1 MGQKNYYAL
10 FLRLLYIEK
19 FNCIKIIN
27 FSIRDQYKGDKKI
40 VKIKLS
46 SKELYEAVV
55 VVSRAVSSKASIPAL
70 EGILMKA
77 FENRITLVGY
87 DLNFGI
93 TTTVP
98 ANVEE
103 NGSIILNSKLFLEIV
118 RSVPGESISITVG
131 SDNMVKVESGNSE
144 FSIVG
149 ISPDEFPDIPRLSE
163 HKSVNVG
170 ETVLKNMVKK
180 TIFAVSQTDIKPVLK
195 GVLFE
200 VNTNELKLVAIDGY
214 RMALRREPIKCEEE
228 FKFVVPARTLQ
239 EILKMLPDE
248 SEDEVT
254 IQVAPKHII
263 FRIGK
268 FQVFSRL
275 LEGEFINYEMA
286 LPKVT
291 TTTVKAETISF
302 VHMIE
307 RMSLLINERTSSPI
321 HCFIEDD
328 SIKVSCQTAIG
339 KASDMIKASIDGET
353 VIIAFNNR
361 YMQEALRAV
370 ETTDVKIEMSTP
382 LSPIVLKPIDGDDFI
397 YLILPV
403 KIRND

>member
-1 MGQKNYYAL
+1 M
-10 FLRLLYIEK
+10 
-19 FNCIKIIN
+19 
-27 FSIRDQYKGDKKI
+27 
-40 VKIKLS
+40 KIKLS

-103 NGSIILNSKLFLEIV
+103 NGSVILNSKLFLEIV
-118 RSVPGESISITVG
+118 RSVPGENISITVG

-163 HKSVNVG
+163 HKAVNVG
-170 ETVLKNMVKK
+170 ETVLKNMIKK

-214 RMALRREPIKCEEE
+214 RMALRREPIKSEEE

-248 SEDEVT
+248 SEEEVT

-353 VIIAFNNR
+353 IIIAFNNR